1 MDKKSISGAE
11 KNRGVDRGVEK
22 LATPA
27 APGTS
32 LLVTVAVAAAFWLAF
47 FVLGLIYLERE
58 DAVEQE
64 RRNSEE
70 MRQLEEERAEIMRR
84 QRYWEERDM
93 ETGYTPPRCRTTCW
107 QKAAQL
113 AVPGESWGDK
123 Q

>member
-1 MDKKSISGAE
+1 MDKKRTRGAE
-11 KNRGVDRGVEK
+11 KNRGVDRGVE
-22 LATPA
+22 TPA
-27 APGTS
+27 TPGTS
-32 LLVTVAVAAAFWLAF
+32 LLVTIAVSAAFWLAF

-64 RRNSEE
+64 RLNSEE
-70 MRQLEEERAEIMRR
+70 ARQLEEERAEIMRR

-93 ETGYTPPRCRTTCW
+93 ETGYIPPRCRTTCW

-113 AVPGESWGDK
+113 AVPGESWGDE